1 MSNKLTTLDPFRDI
15 SRFEPFRNL
24 ESFFN
29 DFRLKP
35 ALQSFEAEPMIRM
48 DVTEADDSYTVR
60 AEIPGVRKE
69 DIQVSIDANTVSVSA
84 EIKHEKEEKKDETVV
99 RSERYYGQQMRR
111 FSLGHEID
119 ESKAN
124 ATYKNGILELTL
136 PKKAGGNGVKK
147 LRID

>member
-84 EIKHEKEEKKDETVV
+84 EIKHEKEEKK
-99 RSERYYGQQMRR
+99 R
-111 FSLGHEID
+111 
-119 ESKAN
+119 
-124 ATYKNGILELTL
+124 
-136 PKKAGGNGVKK
+136 
-147 LRID
+147 